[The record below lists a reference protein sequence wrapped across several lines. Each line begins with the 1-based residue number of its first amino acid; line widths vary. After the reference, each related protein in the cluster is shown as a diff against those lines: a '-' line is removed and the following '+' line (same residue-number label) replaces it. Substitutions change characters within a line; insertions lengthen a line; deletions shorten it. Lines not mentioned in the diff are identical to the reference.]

1 MYRTATKRKM
11 AAAAASLCLGAAA
24 CALAAAPAGA
34 ASSTSAAQAA
44 LTGGSLGFVSS
55 PSAVNFSGTLN
66 GQSQTLP
73 ATQTLDIGD
82 ATGSGAGWNLTASGT
97 QFSSTTP
104 AATLATT
111 AVTMTSAPTV
121 ACDAG
126 TNGTCTTATTNVSYA
141 GPYTLPMGASPTAT
155 KVFNATAN
163 TGMGNQT
170 ATATWKLAVPAN
182 AVAATYNST
191 WTFTLSTAP

>member
-1 MYRTATKRKM
+1 MYRSSPLKKIAS
-11 AAAAASLCLGAAA
+11 AAAVLGMTGGA

-34 ASSTSAAQAA
+34 ATSAAQAT

-55 PSAVNFSGTLN
+55 PSAVTFTGTIN
-66 GQSQTLP
+66 GQAQTLST
-73 ATQTLDIGD
+73 TQTMDVGD
-82 ATGSGAGWNLTASGT
+82 ATGSGAGWNITASGS
-97 QFSSTTP
+97 QFSSASP
-104 AATLATT
+104 AATLPTT
-111 AVTMTSAPTV
+111 AVTMTAAPTV
-121 ACDAG
+121 ACDAS
-126 TNGTCTTATTNVSYA
+126 TNTTCTTATTNVSYA

-170 ATATWKLAVPAN
+170 ATATWKLTVPAN

-191 WTFTLSTAP
+191 WTFTLSSAP